1 MLNLIKASMKEFKKF
16 ISRGNV
22 IDMAVGLILATY
34 FGAIVKSLV
43 NDLLMPPLG
52 MLIGGVDFSSF
63 KVVIK
68 QAEGDLAEIAINYGV
83 FINHILTFL
92 IVSAAIF
99 TAVKLYNKV
108 QDRLIEE
115 ETKPATVA
123 PPPSKEEVLLTEI
136 RELLKK

>member
-1 MLNLIKASMKEFKKF
+1 MKEFKKF

>member
-1 MLNLIKASMKEFKKF
+1 M
-16 ISRGNV
+16 
-22 IDMAVGLILATY
+22 
-34 FGAIVKSLV
+34 
-43 NDLLMPPLG
+43 
-52 MLIGGVDFSSF
+52 
-63 KVVIK
+63 IK

>member
-136 RELLKK
+136 RDLLKK